1 MMSDGAGYSKE
12 YDTEDLTNEMDAEI
26 DAASGVFAA
35 TDDDLDEVEERQSF
49 FYRIGDFFNG
59 ESRYQER
66 VHTLTHAINIAPN
79 AAVNYLLR
87 GELYLAHGADELA
100 AQDFQ
105 KALLLAET
113 ELSERDTK
121 SLGLVAQG
129 MQDRAL
135 VGYQEALRR
144 QQ

>member
-1 MMSDGAGYSKE
+1 MAFDEA
-12 YDTEDLTNEMDAEI
+12 EDLTNEVDAEI
-26 DAASGVFAA
+26 NAASTIFE
-35 TDDDLDEVEERQSF
+35 TDDDLDEAEERQSF
-49 FYRIGDFFNG
+49 FARIGGFLSG

-79 AAVNYLLR
+79 AAVNYVLR
-87 GELYLAHGADELA
+87 GELYLEHGADEFA

-135 VGYQEALRR
+135 AGYQEALRR